1 MYLFCL
7 HLYRF
12 QILLGF
18 VILFMLSFCS
28 GKFQRIFHF
37 LESSSQKRNMDL
49 LAPSKCFTLTFLWC
63 ALCLTYYWGNGNQFI
78 IYARSSMRDDER
90 FYDSNWM
97 FYAKVS
103 QPNCWAL
110 NWCKIVMVG
119 EGRILKVVI
128 LVQYFLRW
136 CLNLVLSS
144 PDLRI
149 CQLEIIDV
157 MFGWGRSAS
166 FVYYFFKNSFNYV
179 LIVLPG
185 ADREMTHL
193 VIAVFARNHK
203 IWKWNDWRRSEW
215 TFKSEQGKL
224 SWHS

>member
-1 MYLFCL
+1 MLYFDIFMMRTVPHLLLRKWKPIHYL
-7 HLYRF
+7 
-12 QILLGF
+12 
-18 VILFMLSFCS
+18 CS
-28 GKFQRIFHF
+28 LIDAWWWAIQLIWFYCG
-37 LESSSQKRNMDL
+37 
-49 LAPSKCFTLTFLWC
+49 
-63 ALCLTYYWGNGNQFI
+63 
-78 IYARSSMRDDER
+78 

-119 EGRILKVVI
+119 EGRILKIVI